1 MSGIGIGLPR
11 GTEALALDLAA
22 GIWEMLLNNV
32 VGLSILV
39 IFGAALLTAFLR
51 SRATD
56 RCLKD
61 FHRFHVTLERKDGKH
76 IWGTLRVYSSGLEL
90 IYREPRQDPSGH
102 IEASYIV
109 YGTQYAEIVRGLY
122 RFHDE
127 LTPANQR
134 RRRRSARRTYRPN
147 VFRRLGRWTRNI
159 LNTLRDAVVQSM
171 SVVVGQLKKT
181 HPGSAILAGQ
191 GKPILG
197 VGSEVIGVAGNAFD
211 PILERYVGKRVVLQ
225 VQTADEVIEYPGILK
240 DYTAK
245 FLEVLNI
252 PVLAHGHDVPQPPA
266 AAVLRQPGAAAPHA
280 PHKAAS
286 PARPAEDE
294 TRPADI
300 VVPRTVAVIRHAGP
314 PERLGWR
321 AFLGL

>member
-1 MSGIGIGLPR
+1 VNGMVVGIGR
-11 GTEALALDLAA
+11 GTETLALDLAA
-22 GIWEMLLNNV
+22 GIWETLLNNV

-39 IFGAALLTAFLR
+39 IFGGALLTAFLR
-51 SRATD
+51 SRARD

-76 IWGTLRVYSSGLEL
+76 IWGTLRVYGSGFEL
-90 IYREPRQDPSGH
+90 VYREPRQDPSGH

-109 YGTQYAEIVRGLY
+109 YGSQYGEIVQALY
-122 RFHDE
+122 RFHDQ

-147 VFRRLGRWTRNI
+147 VFRRLGRKMRNL

-171 SVVVGQLKKT
+171 SVVVGQLKKA
-181 HPGSAILAGQ
+181 HPGATVLAGQ
-191 GKPILG
+191 DKRILG
-197 VGSEVIGVAGNAFD
+197 VGSELVGVAGNAFD

-225 VQTADEVIEYPGILK
+225 VQTADKVIEYPGILK
-240 DYTAK
+240 DYTAD

-252 PVLAHGHDVPQPPA
+252 PVLAHGHDVAQPPS
-266 AAVLRQPGAAAPHA
+266 AAVLRQPGAAAPHS
-280 PHKAAS
+280 PPKAAS
-286 PARPAEDE
+286 PAPPAEDK